1 MRKSD
6 NSNITIGY
14 IYVIVNNIND
24 KKYVGKTTLDI
35 QKRFKQHC
43 NEYKRVRCK
52 NRPLY
57 KAMLK
62 YGIENFSVD
71 LLKVCNIEDLSKYE
85 SYYINELNT
94 YGHNGYNATK
104 GGDGAVLY
112 NYKEILKLY
121 NSGLNMKQIAEQLH
135 CCVDTVSKVINNIQ
149 IKKHKN
155 KLRGFCLQPIKVYQ
169 CDKVTNDVLQ
179 QFMSIN
185 DAVKWLYNSNILIN
199 NKFSNRSGICGKI
212 SNCCKGISNTA
223 YGYKWKYVENI

>member
-6 NSNITIGY
+6 NSNITVGY

-43 NEYKRVRCK
+43 NEYKRDRCK

-104 GGDGAVLY
+104 GGDGTVLY
-112 NYKEILKLY
+112 NYKEILELY
-121 NSGLNMKQIAEQLH
+121 NSGLNMRQIAKQLY
-135 CCVDTVSKVINNIQ
+135 CCVDTISKVINNSDVI
-149 IKKHKN
+149 KHKQYN
-155 KLRGFCLQPIKVYQ
+155 GFCFQPVEIYQ
-169 CDKVTNDVLQ
+169 CDKETNQ
-179 QFMSIN
+179 SIQKFSSIN
-185 DAVKWLYNSNILIN
+185 GAVKWLSEHGIMHNYN
-199 NKFSNRSGICGKI
+199 SNRSGACSKI
-212 SNCCKGISNTA
+212 SQCCKGISMTA
-223 YGYKWKYVENI
+223 YGYKWKYVEEKNT